1 MWPKRPSS
9 SLARIPDLTLGQVV
23 SRATNSASRP
33 SRRCFM
39 TMNMKPWLVAVIL
52 LLSVS
57 GALTQSG
64 PEPIDW
70 PKAKLLYQREQ
81 RGEKLSAEEQ
91 AFLDRAKA
99 VRRQGESPANKAG
112 SANGLQRPKPA
123 VMKPLTDMSA
133 EDLYEGENGGLYG
146 GGQNTPPASLAQA
159 ARAALARIRPLDASG
174 QPAADGR
181 QVLVS
186 ISMSN
191 ATQEFSFFKTIADP
205 DPRKSEHLT
214 IVDCAQGGQ
223 AMAEWVPAE
232 GRPWEEAMR
241 RLKQAGVSP
250 AQVQIA
256 WVKLANKSPKGSK
269 EDHLMKLEADTAL
282 VLQNARMR
290 FPNLRIVY
298 LSSRI
303 WAGNA
308 TGALNPEPYAYE
320 TAFAVRNLILKQL
333 KQINV
338 PGGERTPVLLWGPY
352 LWAEGEKGRAL
363 DDLKWTPE
371 DFAEDGVHP
380 SPQGRAKV
388 ANLLLEFFATNPLAK
403 TWFAKPALP

>member
-1 MWPKRPSS
+1 
-9 SLARIPDLTLGQVV
+9 
-23 SRATNSASRP
+23 
-33 SRRCFM
+33 M
-39 TMNMKPWLVAVIL
+39 TMTMTMTMKPWLVAVIL

-57 GALTQSG
+57 GAQAQSG

-123 VMKPLTDMSA
+123 VLKPLTDMSA

-146 GGQNTPPASLAQA
+146 GGQNTPPASLALA
-159 ARAALARIRPLDASG
+159 ARAALARIRPLDVSG

-191 ATQEFSFFKTIADP
+191 ATQEFSSFKTIADP
-205 DPRKSEHLT
+205 DPRKSEQLT

-232 GRPWEEAMR
+232 GPPWEEAME
-241 RLKQAGVSP
+241 RLGQAGVSP

-290 FPNLRIVY
+290 FPNLRLVY

-320 TAFAVRNLILKQL
+320 TAFAVRSLILKQL
-333 KQINV
+333 KQINGS
-338 PGGERTPVLLWGPY
+338 GGEPTPVLLWGPY
-352 LWAEGEKGRAL
+352 LWAEGEKGRSL

-371 DFAEDGVHP
+371 DFAGDGVHP

-388 ANLLLEFFATNPLAK
+388 AKLLLEFFATDPLAK
-403 TWFAKPALP
+403 TWFTKPGIP